1 MSIYETESCLLLLVE
16 DVGRIAATDN
26 ATMEAIIYYY
36 REYERKMEQ
45 LWDLRD
51 KRVDGYFMMD
61 SIWPTL
67 AIVALYVYIVKIWGP
82 NFMKDR
88 KPYNINTFLIFYNAF
103 QVIVS
108 AYLFIQVCTY
118 FWSCFKTSVK
128 YRGTARKFFFIS
140 NKKKFRETNFKKG
153 DPLK

>member
-1 MSIYETESCLLLLVE
+1 MLLLVE

-26 ATMEAIIYYY
+26 TTMEAINYYY
-36 REYERKMEQ
+36 REYESKMEY

-51 KRVDGYFMMD
+51 TRVDGYFMMH

-67 AIVALYVYIVKIWGP
+67 VIVCLYVYIVKIWGP

-88 KPYNINTFLIFYNAF
+88 EPYNINTFLIFYNAL

-108 AYLFIQVCTY
+108 AYLFIQVFY
-118 FWSCFKTSVK
+118 FFK
-128 YRGTARKFFFIS
+128 FQ
-140 NKKKFRETNFKKG
+140 N
-153 DPLK
+153 

>member
-1 MSIYETESCLLLLVE
+1 MLLLVE

-26 ATMEAIIYYY
+26 TTMEAIIYYH
-36 REYERKMEQ
+36 REYKRKMEE

-51 KRVDGYFMMD
+51 TRVDGYFLMN
-61 SIWPTL
+61 SIWPTVS
-67 AIVALYVYIVKIWGP
+67 IVALYVYIVKIWGP

-108 AYLFIQVCTY
+108 GYLFIQVCI
-118 FWSCFKTSVK
+118 FWSSF
-128 YRGTARKFFFIS
+128 
-140 NKKKFRETNFKKG
+140 
-153 DPLK
+153 LKI

>member
-1 MSIYETESCLLLLVE
+1 MQYLHILISKYCTLCRYIRNGKLFLLLLVE

-26 ATMEAIIYYY
+26 TTMEAINYYY
-36 REYERKMEQ
+36 REYESKMEY

-51 KRVDGYFMMD
+51 TRVDGYFMMH

-67 AIVALYVYIVKIWGP
+67 AIVCLYVYIVKFWGP

-88 KPYNINTFLIFYNAF
+88 KPYNINTFLIFYNAL

-108 AYLFIQVCTY
+108 AYLFIQVCY
-118 FWSCFKTSVK
+118 FF
-128 YRGTARKFFFIS
+128 
-140 NKKKFRETNFKKG
+140 KFRNKILPQK
-153 DPLK
+153 L